1 MASVFDLFDISRAS
15 HSGETKDNN
24 DISSWTKTAKYNH
37 LTMDHVSGA
46 AFSRAAAAA
55 LFEKQH
61 WSENRLNNENACL
74 QEPGAKDD
82 YKLELNLPRHF
93 SGLLCDAKRP
103 AGATFSRTE
112 AAELLLAYNR
122 LNQVF

>member
-1 MASVFDLFDISRAS
+1 MASVFDLFDIPRAP
-15 HSGETKDNN
+15 HYGEKKDNN
-24 DISSWTKTAKYNH
+24 DVSSWAKSAKFNH

-46 AFSRAAAAA
+46 RFSRAAAAT

-61 WSENRLNNENACL
+61 LPANQINDENACHF
-74 QEPGAKDD
+74 ESSAKDD
-82 YKLELNLPRHF
+82 CKYEVNLPRHF

-112 AAELLLAYNR
+112 AAELLVAYNR
-122 LNQVF
+122 LNQV